1 MNLNITLKQWTVVL
15 LAVLAI
21 IFTACSDDDDDLS
34 SQVLLEAY
42 GPSPALRGSDLTFI
56 GRNMDQVTSV
66 TLPDDIKITDIE
78 IVSSEKIKVTIPQ
91 NAKEGYIKLE
101 TPGGEITS
109 KTLLSYTEPI
119 FISKISPNPVKAG
132 DTLVVEGD
140 YLNLIQQVIFADDV
154 IVKYTDFTTWERAK
168 IKLVMPKTAQTGT
181 ITLSDTTATPI
192 ELESDVI
199 LEVTLPSVTSVML
212 LEDKKPGDEISATVA
227 DSDLVEYIV
236 LANKDS
242 VDFTVS
248 NNVILFSLPSGTA
261 DGQINMLAYS
271 GVAVPIA
278 QLTMA
283 VPTGLVASSATD
295 LRAGDVITVSGMNMD
310 LVTTVIFPGVTNSVS
325 PTSIEADKI
334 TVVIPDAAISGDL
347 ILNTASGNTVMITI
361 ITEKPEVT
369 AYNPSPV
376 SAGDDVTLEGT
387 NLDLVASVTFSGGV
401 TVDVTPES
409 ATSLIITVPVDAE
422 TGSLTL
428 TMANGETVESSSLT
442 VDKPQ
447 FCYVPVLP
455 GDDVE
460 INAGTILL
468 LDIENGDKLTDVQV
482 DNVTTQYIL
491 QGSVLYV
498 LIPDNA
504 GGETSLKLISSNGE
518 VEYAI
523 SVIGS
528 GITETV
534 AWEGLT
540 EITWADGGRIFV
552 PAAAFEGVGAGS
564 ILKFYFQQKEAWG
577 QAQINNGGWA
587 TIPFAEL
594 GNDGYITTDTY
605 GDKSVSE
612 QELVLT
618 QEILDNIISNVD
630 DSGNAIIIQGSDFI
644 FSKVSIIT
652 QGGAASE
659 SIWTGS
665 QVMPDD
671 WSGNIQLSADLFTS
685 AKVGDVIHVKTE
697 DVLSGAQGSF
707 KNGSWAAI
715 ADGTDYFDISGD
727 FELIITADI
736 LTQLQSGGLIISGH
750 DYTAIEVSIGS

>member
-1 MNLNITLKQWTVVL
+1 MKLNITLKQWTVVL
-15 LAVLAI
+15 LAVFAMV
-21 IFTACSDDDDDLS
+21 FTACSDDDDDS
-34 SQVLLEAY
+34 FSQVVLEAY

-56 GRNMDQVTSV
+56 GRNMDKVTSV
-66 TLPDDIKITDIE
+66 ILPDDIKITDIE
-78 IVSSEKIKVTIPQ
+78 VVSTDKIKVTIPQ

-101 TPGGEITS
+101 TSNGEITS

-119 FISKISPNPVKAG
+119 SISEISPNPVKPG
-132 DTLVVEGD
+132 DTLTVVGD
-140 YLNLIQQVIFADDV
+140 YLNLIQQVVFADDV

-168 IKLVMPKTAQTGT
+168 IELIVPKAAQTGT
-181 ITLSDTTATPI
+181 IMLSDTTATPI

-199 LEVTLPSVTSVML
+199 LDVILPSVAAVTTQEV
-212 LEDKKPGDEISATVA
+212 KKPGDEIAVTVA
-227 DSDLVEYIV
+227 DLDLVEWVV
-236 LANKDS
+236 LANRDT
-242 VDFTVS
+242 VDFTV
-248 NNVILFSLPSGTA
+248 NDNVLSFILPSGAT
-261 DGQINMLAYS
+261 DGQVNVIAFS
-271 GVAVPIA
+271 GVEVPVVQI
-278 QLTMA
+278 TMA
-283 VPTGLVASSATD
+283 VPTELVASPVTG
-295 LRAGDVITVSGMNMD
+295 LRAGDVITILGVNMD
-310 LVTTVIFPGVTNSVS
+310 LVTTVTFPGVVDEVS
-325 PTSIEADKI
+325 PESVEADKI
-334 TVVIPDAAISGDL
+334 TIAMPDAAISGDL
-347 ILNTASGNTVMITI
+347 ILNTASGNTAIITI
-361 ITEKPEVT
+361 ATQKPEVT

-387 NLDLVASVTFSGGV
+387 NLDLVTAVSFAGNV

-409 ATSLIITVPVDAE
+409 ATSFIVTVPVDAE
-422 TGSLTL
+422 TGILTL

-460 INAGTILL
+460 INAGTILSV
-468 LDIENGDKLTDVQV
+468 DVENGDKLTDVQL
-482 DNVTTQYIL
+482 DNTTTQYIL

-504 GGETSLKLISSNGE
+504 GGDTSLKLISSNGE

-528 GITETV
+528 GTIETV

-540 EITWADGGRIFV
+540 EITWSDGGRVFV
-552 PAAAFEGVGAGS
+552 PITAFEGVNAGS

-594 GNDGYITTDTY
+594 GNDGIISTDTY

-618 QEILDNIISNVD
+618 QEILDNIITNASD
-630 DSGNAIIIQGSDFI
+630 GNAIIIQGSDFI

-685 AKVGDVIHVKTE
+685 VKVGDVIHVKTE

-707 KNGSWAAI
+707 KNGSWTAI

-727 FELIITADI
+727 FELTITADI
-736 LTQLQSGGLIISGH
+736 LTQLQSEGLIISGH
-750 DYTAIEVSIGS
+750 DYTATEVSIVHS